1 METNPPSFPKSR
13 VRALPI
19 SPITPSQTHKSQS
32 SPLLLLLFFLLIN
45 LTPTASLLI
54 QIPNLDHLYSDH
66 CNDVVPKS
74 ETHPKWFLT
83 TLSVQDIGFHSS
95 YFTGGDRF
103 FNHTSGSD
111 SKALIFRPNFV
122 ARTLKDGIFHVRGS
136 MDLQSLL
143 GDSTR
148 RNLKLVNFRGPRIP
162 VRRGVVRFRLD
173 GYYSESDKKLCMI
186 GKSRSMYNAGP
197 GYVILKLNY
206 PKWSSIYDSLI
217 SGSLESV
224 VSDKDDGENYFDAI
238 MVLAFSVKHS
248 YGYTF
253 VGEDRMSSFPSSVES
268 VESIGLR
275 NLNDSNGGLC
285 RLLGNRLE
293 RFELVYGSECRG
305 GVSCNPLGGDVGYV
319 PSSLVFY
326 GTRCTEGRKMQMLL
340 GFSNSS
346 GDEYLRFPF
355 VPSTTLIAEGEWD
368 EKGNRLCAIACR
380 ILNFTESLTGALVGD
395 CSTKLSLRF
404 PVKLSL
410 QNRYALVGQIW
421 SDKKMSDPGY
431 FSKIGFQGL
440 SGWLVK
446 LLGYKY
452 EYSVTGNL
460 RKTCVEKRAGKGKGK
475 KYPEEY
481 SSDMKFDMRVS
492 NSRGQVAW
500 GYSSPLFVDDDRIY
514 GRRFWDKPQE
524 TEVPSRQKKS
534 HSSPMNISYKL
545 SFTRGAQIFHDVFP
559 SKAELAAEGIYDRDY
574 GNLCMIGCRHVSS
587 KEQNLINKDML
598 DCSVKIDVHFPPLDT
613 KDGQNV
619 KGIIESMR
627 NKSDPLYFE
636 HIEFSSTSIYHNQAA
651 ASITR
656 IDFEIVM
663 VLISNTLICAFVGW
677 QLYFVKKNPDVL
689 PFTSLVMLTVLTLR
703 YVIPLLFTFE
713 AMLAPNQSNQSTF
726 LGIGGW
732 LQVNEVMVRLIL
744 LVTFIL
750 HLLLLQLTLS
760 SRQGVNSQKSLMD
773 SERKVL
779 YATLTLYI
787 TGALITC
794 SVHQW
799 MNTHQNSYRP
809 FHRNLRRVTNI
820 WHLVHPQRSLWDD
833 LKLYAGFILDGF
845 LLPQILFNL
854 FVNSG
859 ERALSCAFYFGIT
872 MIRLLPHAYDLYRA
886 RAYTRLLAFS
896 YIYANPKTDFF
907 STAWNIIIACC
918 CLLFAAIIFLQ
929 QRFGGRCILP
939 KIFRHSTVYE
949 YEKVPVISNEEL

>member
-1 METNPPSFPKSR
+1 METNLKSR
-13 VRALPI
+13 VGALPI
-19 SPITPSQTHKSQS
+19 SPTTPLQTHKSLLT
-32 SPLLLLLFFLLIN
+32 PLLLLLFFFFIN
-45 LTPTASLLI
+45 FTPTASTLN
-54 QIPNLDHLYSDH
+54 QIPNLDQLYSRH

-83 TLSVQDIGFHSS
+83 TLSSQDLGFHSS
-95 YFTGGDRF
+95 YFTGGDRL
-103 FNHTSGSD
+103 FNQSSGGR
-111 SKALIFRPNFV
+111 KALIFRPNYV
-122 ARTLKDGIFHVRGS
+122 ARTLADGIFHVKGS

-143 GDSTR
+143 GYSTR
-148 RNLKLVNFRGPRIP
+148 RNLKLVKPRIP

-173 GYYSESDKKLCMI
+173 GYYSESSKKLCMI
-186 GKSRSMYNAGP
+186 GKVMSMYNAGKFEAS
-197 GYVILKLNY
+197 VVLKLNY
-206 PKWSSIYDSLI
+206 PKWSSVYDSLI
-217 SGSLESV
+217 TGSLESV
-224 VSDKDDGENYFDAI
+224 VIAEGDDGKNYFDP
-238 MVLAFSVKHS
+238 VLMLGLSVKRN
-248 YGYTF
+248 YEYTF
-253 VGEDRMSSFPSSVES
+253 VGKDRLSSFPSSVDRG
-268 VESIGLR
+268 ESIALE
-275 NLNDSNGGLC
+275 NLNDSRRDLC

-293 RFELVYGSECRG
+293 RYELVYGSECG
-305 GVSCNPLGGDVGYV
+305 GVNCNPVGGDVGYV
-319 PSSLVFY
+319 PGSLVFY
-326 GTRCTEGRKMQMLL
+326 GTRCTEGRKVQMLL

-346 GDEYLRFPF
+346 VDEYIRFPF
-355 VPSTTLIAEGEWD
+355 VPSTTFIAEGEWD
-368 EKGNRLCAIACR
+368 EKGNRLCAVACR
-380 ILNFTESLTGALVGD
+380 ILNFTESLTSARVGD

-410 QNRYALVGQIW
+410 QNRSAVVGQIW
-421 SDKKMSDPGY
+421 SDKKASDPGY

-452 EYSVTGNL
+452 EYSVNDNL
-460 RKTCVEKRAGKGKGK
+460 RKTCAEKRAGRGKGK
-475 KYPEEY
+475 RYPEEY
-481 SSDMKFDMRVS
+481 SSDLKFDMRVS
-492 NSRGQVAW
+492 NSKGQVAW

-524 TEVPSRQKKS
+524 TEVPSRRKKS
-534 HSSPMNISYKL
+534 HSSPMNITYKL
-545 SFTRGAQIFHDVFP
+545 SFTRGVQFFHDVFP

-574 GNLCMIGCRHVSS
+574 GNLCMIGCRHVPS
-587 KEQNLINKDML
+587 KEQNSIKKDML

-619 KGIIESMR
+619 KGTIESTR

-636 HIEFSSTSIYHNQAA
+636 RIDFSSTSIYHNQAA

-663 VLISNTLICAFVGW
+663 VLISNTLACAFVGW

-689 PFTSLVMLTVLTLR
+689 PFTSIVMLIVLTLG
-703 YVIPLLFTFE
+703 YVIPLLFNFE
-713 AMLAPNQSNQSTF
+713 AMLAPNQSKQSTF

-732 LQVNEVMVRLIL
+732 LQVNEVMVRVIM

-750 HLLLLQLTLS
+750 QLLLVQLTWS
-760 SRQGVNSQKSLMD
+760 SRQGDNSQKSLMD

-779 YATLTLYI
+779 YATLLLYI
-787 TGALITC
+787 AGALITC

-799 MNTHQNSYRP
+799 MSTHQTSYRP
-809 FHRNLRRVTNI
+809 FHRKLRRVANL

-833 LKLYAGFILDGF
+833 LKSYAGFILDGF

-854 FVNSG
+854 FINSG
-859 ERALSCAFYFGIT
+859 EKALSCAFYFGTT

-886 RAYTRLLAFS
+886 RAYTWLLAFS
-896 YIYANPKTDFF
+896 YIYGNPKTDFF
-907 STAWNIIIACC
+907 STAWNIIIPCC
-918 CLLFAAIIFLQ
+918 CLLLAAIIFLQ

-939 KIFRHSTVYE
+939 KIFGHSTV